1 MYIYLFINIPIYTHT
16 YIHAN
21 IHANI
26 YIIFVNL
33 VEVCMLVHT

>member
-33 VEVCMLVHT
+33 VEVCMFVHT